1 MQHDDHTTLFMQH
14 RPVLR
19 RLAYRMLSCVSLA
32 EDAVQETWLR
42 WHSVDVTQIESA
54 KAWLITTLSRIC
66 IDELRRLKREQS
78 VYVGPWLP
86 EPIFTDDEAP
96 DPADIF
102 DRSLPGIQQDAGL
115 VSLRNL
121 HDQGTAVL
129 EVEIAERVDDVVVA
143 GLQRLVDLQT
153 LVEDE
158 QLVRLDADPARAFG
172 YGGEADQWLAPDVGL
187 YRPLIVEL
195 VVQALTGGC

>member
-1 MQHDDHTTLFMQH
+1 M
-14 RPVLR
+14 LR
-19 RLAYRMLSCVSLA
+19 IGIEIALRQAFHGALLRLPRGAHCTQ
-32 EDAVQETWLR
+32 EQQAVEGGR
-42 WHSVDVTQIESA
+42 VANDVT
-54 KAWLITTLSRIC
+54 L
-66 IDELRRLKREQS
+66 
-78 VYVGPWLP
+78 VGERAGIAGRNDKVL
-86 EPIFTDDEAP
+86 AP
-96 DPADIF
+96 LAAIRTDPADIF

-195 VVQALTGGC
+195 VVQVLTGGC